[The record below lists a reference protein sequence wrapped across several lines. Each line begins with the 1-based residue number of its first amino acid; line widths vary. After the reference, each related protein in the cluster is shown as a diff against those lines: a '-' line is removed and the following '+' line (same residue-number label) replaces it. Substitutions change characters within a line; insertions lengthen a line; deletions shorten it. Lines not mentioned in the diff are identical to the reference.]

1 MTSDVSESGEAYL
14 LWIEFEEAKRRATR
28 KPDLIQELLADL
40 EMRGPESRPVDIDS
54 YITDRAHVTRQRV
67 SEVRAELATRLD
79 LNTKFMAEIDAQ
91 INYLQLS
98 LEQFAGWG
106 VGYNTGV
113 DVKRNHL
120 ERQLQQLRTERRGA
134 ELRTWD
140 DLVKVRKELREA
152 MKEYRDSDRLV
163 RGVQG

>member
-1 MTSDVSESGEAYL
+1 MTSDVSEFGEAYG
-14 LWIEFEEAKRRATR
+14 LWLEFDEAKRRAAR

-40 EMRGPESRPVDIDS
+40 EPQQPESRPGDIDG
-54 YITDRAHVTRQRV
+54 YITDRAHVARKRV
-67 SEVRAELATRLD
+67 SEVRGELTTRLE
-79 LNTKFMAEIDAQ
+79 LNTKFMTEIDTE
-91 INYLQLS
+91 IRYLQLS
-98 LEQFAGWG
+98 LDQFAGWG

-152 MKEYRDSDRLV
+152 MKEYRDTDRLV
-163 RGVQG
+163 RGLQG